1 MAVTIAPARAA
12 SGKSVDRML
21 TAPPGAADPQLPR
34 SHAELFKRRVASP
47 SIRRML
53 GAAVESFAKKGFHAS
68 TTRDIAAKAKLS
80 PAAVYM
86 HFSAKEQLLYAIAV
100 IVAEW
105 VLEELEKATQGEGTA
120 AERLHRLVRTH
131 VACHASMHTAVHVAN
146 FEFQALETTQ
156 RRKVIRIRDAT
167 EQVIFDCLKDG
178 AARGEFRS
186 DELRL
191 LTITVLSLGV
201 SVSRWFSPR
210 GHLTPLQLGEFYASL
225 VARMVGTESTGVPV
239 ADANLSAPP
248 ELRRARASR

>member
-1 MAVTIAPARAA
+1 MGVTTSPARPANN
-12 SGKSVDRML
+12 KSVERML
-21 TAPPGAADPQLPR
+21 IAPPGVADAQLPR

-105 VLEELEKATQGEGTA
+105 VLEELQKAARGGGTA

-146 FEFQALETTQ
+146 YEFQALETAQ

-167 EQVIFDCLKDG
+167 EQLFFECLKDG
-178 AARGEFRS
+178 AASGEFRA

-191 LTITVLSLGV
+191 LTISVLSLGV
-201 SVSRWFSPR
+201 AVSRWFSPR
-210 GHLTPLQLGEFYASL
+210 GHLTPIELGEFYAAL
-225 VARMVGTESTGVPV
+225 VARIVAKGQTGEPV
-239 ADANLSAPP
+239 ADAALLAPP
-248 ELRRARASR
+248 ALRQAGAGR